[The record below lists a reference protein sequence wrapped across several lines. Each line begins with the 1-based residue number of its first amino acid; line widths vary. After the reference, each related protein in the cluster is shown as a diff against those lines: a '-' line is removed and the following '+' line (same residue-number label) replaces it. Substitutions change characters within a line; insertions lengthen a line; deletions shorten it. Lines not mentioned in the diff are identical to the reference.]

1 MILYQP
7 FDRITGVRKIPRGGV
22 NAYLPSSGLSHG
34 VRPLS
39 KSTPIE
45 SDVRVI
51 TYRLDLTYLTVTCH
65 MYSLSLSSGRR
76 RRRRKCEACL
86 PPGTVTCDSLLPGST
101 WMSRDHHFFLFCPVS
116 QLGRRGVHRG
126 PPPSPTHTRHPHTNT
141 QIQRAV
147 WSEVCAAAVAV
158 CVGVCWR
165 VAACVQP
172 VQPVQRCVVGGWTVP
187 TSGRCCTRN
196 GQQLAVVVR
205 LLLLRL
211 LLVGWCFSTAVPGC
225 RNNHAAKREPA

>member
-1 MILYQP
+1 MHIFL
-7 FDRITGVRKIPRGGV
+7 VRACPM
-22 NAYLPSSGLSHG
+22 G

-86 PPGTVTCDSLLPGST
+86 PPPGTVTCDSLPPGRT

-126 PPPSPTHTRHPHTNT
+126 PPPLPPHTRSTPTPTHRFNALCGVRCVQPLW
-141 QIQRAV
+141 RYV
-147 WSEVCAAAVAV
+147 WA
-158 CVGVCWR
+158 CVGV
-165 VAACVQP
+165 
-172 VQPVQRCVVGGWTVP
+172 
-187 TSGRCCTRN
+187 
-196 GQQLAVVVR
+196 
-205 LLLLRL
+205 
-211 LLVGWCFSTAVPGC
+211 
-225 RNNHAAKREPA
+225 